1 MSPIW
6 LSRVFV
12 LGYLVIHR
20 WMLKKLYAN
29 TIWRKEKVSME
40 QTKIAVD
47 YNTIFGIKTIV
58 ENQFAKVKIKVY

>member
-1 MSPIW
+1 
-6 LSRVFV
+6 
-12 LGYLVIHR
+12 
-20 WMLKKLYAN
+20 MLKKLYAN

-58 ENQFAKVKIKVY
+58 ENQFAKVKIKVYQIEDDVGVAES